1 MTTIL
6 VGVACFVL
14 GGFFWVPV
22 WAWVKGKL
30 FPGSVP
36 IEVEKKP

>member
-1 MTTIL
+1 MFTNIF
-6 VGVACFVL
+6 VGVVCFVL

-22 WAWVKGKL
+22 WAWIKAKL

-36 IEVEKKP
+36 IQPPKP